1 MKNLSDIEIIE
12 SVKRGNQADF
22 SLIIDRY
29 KDKAF
34 SLLKRMLRN
43 PMDAEEVLQD
53 SFLKAYNSIQNFRQD
68 AKFSTWFYKIVYNSA
83 LTALA
88 SKKRQ
93 IEIEMSSIDD
103 HFDLGE
109 YDNEIYSSTEN
120 SEQYVLKMGDK
131 LPTRHA
137 LVLILFYIDNMSM
150 NEISQVMDL
159 SLVNV
164 KVLLHRSRKSLRDLL
179 LKHNYQEELV

>member
-12 SVKRGNQADF
+12 SVKRGNQADY
-22 SLIIDRY
+22 SLLIDRY

-34 SLLKRMLRN
+34 SLLRRMLKN
-43 PMDAEEVLQD
+43 EMDAEEVLQD
-53 SFLKAYNSIQNFRQD
+53 CFLKAYNSLQNFRQD
-68 AKFSTWFYKIVYNSA
+68 SKFSTWFYKIVYNSA
-83 LTALA
+83 LTTLA
-88 SKKRQ
+88 GKKRQ
-93 IEIEMSSIDD
+93 IEREMSSIED

-109 YDNEIYSSTEN
+109 YDNEVYSNAEN
-120 SEQYVLKMGDK
+120 CEQYVLNMVDK
-131 LPTRHA
+131 LPPRHA

-164 KVLLHRSRKSLRDLL
+164 KVLLHRSRKALKDLL
-179 LKHNYQEELV
+179 LKHNYQEEIV